1 MNSNKFNAVKTL
13 TKELEQLRNEPIYTC
28 GVTVGA
34 INNDP
39 FHWNITMLGPKNTP
53 YEGGLFNIIADFP
66 ENYPDKGPK
75 MRFVNKMYHCNI
87 DAQGNICI
95 STLSKWKPKSNMS
108 EVLPIIFALFFMQN
122 PDSAFDSRKS
132 NLYKTNRAEFDK
144 NAREYT
150 QKYANPSNPCM

>member
-1 MNSNKFNAVKTL
+1 MNSNKLNALKTL

-144 NAREYT
+144 NAKRI
-150 QKYANPSNPCM
+150 YAKIC

>member
-1 MNSNKFNAVKTL
+1 MNSNKLNALKTL

-122 PDSAFDSRKS
+122 PDSAFDSRKA

-150 QKYANPSNPCM
+150 QKYANPSNPYM

>member
-1 MNSNKFNAVKTL
+1 MNSSNSNALKTL

>member
-122 PDSAFDSRKS
+122 PDSAFDSRKA

-150 QKYANPSNPCM
+150 QKYANPCM

>member
-1 MNSNKFNAVKTL
+1 MPY
-13 TKELEQLRNEPIYTC
+13 TKEQIISLLRDC
-28 GVTVGA
+28 KK
-34 INNDP
+34 DP
-39 FHWNITMLGPKNTP
+39 LMSYNIDYWDRKTKDPYVWKVVYMGPKNTP